1 MEEWRCMGAG
11 YCPEVFFFHLQSGG
25 DWIDIVLFLE

>member
-1 MEEWRCMGAG
+1 MAVHGCRILSGG
-11 YCPEVFFFHLQSGG
+11 FFFFHLQSGG